1 MTPMNLGIPQIDNQ
15 VPQDSNLIQI
25 LAVFLLATCLMLSQT
40 FGSKDLFGKE
50 YTWNYTKNEGQKIK
64 RETKALKYL
73 ATEYL

>member
-1 MTPMNLGIPQIDNQ
+1 MKMTPMNLGIPQIDNQ

-50 YTWNYTKNEGQKIK
+50 YNILETIQRTKGRK
-64 RETKALKYL
+64 
-73 ATEYL
+73 